1 MDKTQLLNDAERI
14 IKHYQR
20 KIVTL
25 NAIEPGYIYEF
36 QSGGGNPNDRTYLGR
51 LHSFANNTIRWELF
65 ACAEYRWKEKEIFD
79 SFDYYMTGIKKVN
92 PKDLALYV
100 AWPWKS
106 PEFAKILNGTSRIR
120 LKKFEGNSS
129 E

>member
-1 MDKTQLLNDAERI
+1 MDKTQLLDEAERI
-14 IKHYQR
+14 IGHYQR

-36 QSGGGNPNDRTYLGR
+36 KTGGGRVNTDTYLGR
-51 LHSFANNTIRWELF
+51 LNSFSNNVIRWELF
-65 ACAEYRWKEKEIFD
+65 ACAEPRWKEKEIFD
-79 SFDYYMTGIKKVN
+79 SFDYYVTDLKKVN
-92 PKDLALYV
+92 PKDLSLYV
-100 AWPWKS
+100 GWPWKS

-120 LKKFEGNSS
+120 LKKFEG